1 MATDV
6 STILNSHVVRELT
19 QETLDRVKLR
29 IIQNMSAKA
38 RNASMRSVKSL
49 SVKVDGTGGALY
61 GISSF
66 LAMEKGRKGGKV
78 PRDFRRIIADWI
90 VAKGISIYSN
100 TGRKPRVSSVAYLIA
115 KMIRERGTALH
126 REGRFEDIYSRA
138 SVEETLKLS
147 EKIRL
152 LVSSGINYL
161 HKDFANNN

>member
-6 STILNSHVVRELT
+6 NTILNSHLVRELT
-19 QETLDRVKLR
+19 QETLEKVKLR
-29 IIQNMSAKA
+29 IIQNMGMKN
-38 RNASMRSVKSL
+38 RNVSMRSVKSL
-49 SVKVDGTGGALY
+49 TIKVDGTGGALY
-61 GISSF
+61 GLSSF

-90 VAKGISIYSN
+90 VAKGISLYTN
-100 TGRKPRVSSVAYLIA
+100 TGRRPRLQSVAYLIA
-115 KMIRERGTALH
+115 RKIKTSGTALH

-138 SVEETLKLS
+138 SIEETLKLS

-161 HKDFANNN
+161 HEDFANND